1 MRRFGVV
8 VEEQEDDPGDWY
20 LAKQIAVGILIAAA
34 AIFVGLHVYA
44 YFVAKAAE
52 RAAAEFMQQA
62 QQDLHE
68 SSAAVRAQIDAQRAA
83 DRAAA
88 ERRAA
93 AELERRQAVA
103 RQTQAAAEKAKLEQA
118 NATAKQRAWQQF
130 YRPPKKCENPPDW
143 DTQVDCG
150 NAHMK
155 AKREFEDRWARGDI

>member
-1 MRRFGVV
+1 MRRFGVT
-8 VEEQEDDPGDWY
+8 VEEQEDSRGDWY

-62 QQDLHE
+62 QQDLQEH
-68 SSAAVRAQIDAQRAA
+68 SAAVRSQIDVQRAA

-93 AELERRQAVA
+93 AELKRRQVLA
-103 RQTQAAAEKAKLEQA
+103 RQTQAAADQAELEQA
-118 NATAKQRAWQQF
+118 NAAAKQHAWQQF
-130 YRPPKKCENPPDW
+130 YRPAKKCENPPDW
-143 DTQVDCG
+143 NTHVDCG